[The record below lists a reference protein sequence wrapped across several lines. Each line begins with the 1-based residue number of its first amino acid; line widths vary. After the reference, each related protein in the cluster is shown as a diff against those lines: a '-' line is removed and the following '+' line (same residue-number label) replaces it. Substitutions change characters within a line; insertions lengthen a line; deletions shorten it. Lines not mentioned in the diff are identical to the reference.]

1 MSLLLKFHKR
11 DSKLGVT
18 GATLQALAER
28 LGLDHAEVVHLALAR
43 MARTELPA
51 YEPDDGPLSKRALND
66 LRRVVRPGLPQ
77 TKVLSKK
84 SLF

>member
-11 DSKLGVT
+11 DSQFGVT
-18 GATLQALAER
+18 GATVQALAER
-28 LGLDHAEVVHLALAR
+28 LGLDHVEVVHLALAR
-43 MARTELPA
+43 MAQAELPA
-51 YEPDDGPLSKRALND
+51 YEPDDGPLSEQVLND